1 VRITRLFSV
10 VFSFI
15 LPTLLLACA
24 PVRTQE
30 ISDPLE
36 PVNRGIFWFNDQV
49 DIYLAEPVAR
59 GYDYI
64 TPKKVQRS
72 VDNFFE
78 NLRYP
83 VRLVSDLIQL
93 KFSQAGVHTGRF
105 CINSTIGVVGLFDIA
120 KDWGLE
126 LHHEDFGTA
135 LANSGVPYGP
145 YIVIPFLGPSSLR
158 DGLGKIVDLIFLD
171 PLYYI
176 RFTDL
181 DSESQWAIGTGA
193 TLLNVV
199 NTRASMLEA
208 VKSAKEASVDYYL
221 FTQSAWFQIRQNQIY
236 DDNPPEVE
244 EQFESLQGE

>member
-1 VRITRLFSV
+1 VRITRLCV
-10 VFSFI
+10 VFSLF

-24 PVRTQE
+24 PAQTKE
-30 ISDPLE
+30 LSDPLE
-36 PVNRGIFWFNDQV
+36 PMNRGIFWFNDKV
-49 DIYLAEPVAR
+49 DVYVAEPVAR

-83 VRLVSDLIQL
+83 VRLVSDLLQL

-105 CINSTIGVVGLFDIA
+105 CINSTVGIVGLFDPA

-126 LHHEDFGTA
+126 PHYEDFGTA
-135 LANSGVPYGP
+135 LANNGVPYGP

-158 DGLGKIVDLIFLD
+158 DGLGKIVDLVFLD
-171 PLYYI
+171 PLYYLSY
-176 RFTDL
+176 TDL
-181 DSESQWAIGTGA
+181 STEAQWAIGGGA
-193 TLLNVV
+193 GVLGFV
-199 NTRASMLEA
+199 NTRAGMLEA
-208 VKSAKEASVDYYL
+208 IKSAKEASVDYYL

-244 EQFESLQGE
+244 EQFEPLQ